1 MSKYFCKTKEA
12 SFLNKLVVFFLFLS
26 AISLSQTKTN
36 LEVLYSLNDSLVHR
50 IVAEIPNNNI
60 PVVLTLNLG
69 DSYSIFSNHI
79 RNEFI
84 RRAYKLV
91 EPAENELDCVRINI
105 VMEKAGINYGE
116 QERDGW
122 FGDYFTARTIF
133 IRGNYFFSNSSRGL
147 EEFHISVTDTVNVE
161 NRAQLQNDSF
171 PFTKGEIPAEPFLSS
186 LLEPVIAIGA
196 AAAAVLLFFSVR
208 SK

>member
-1 MSKYFCKTKEA
+1 MSRYFCNTKKV
-12 SFLNKLVVFFLFLS
+12 SFLNKLVAFFLFLS

-50 IVAEIPNNNI
+50 IGAEIPNNNI
-60 PVVLTLNLG
+60 PVELKLNLG

-84 RRAYKLV
+84 KEAYKLV
-91 EPAENELDCVRINI
+91 EPAENELNCMRINI
-105 VMEKAGINYGE
+105 VMEKAGVNYGE

-122 FGDYFTARTIF
+122 FGDYFMARTIF
-133 IRGNYFFSNSSRGL
+133 IRGNYFISNSGKGL
-147 EEFHISVTDTVNVE
+147 EEFHISAIDTVNVE
-161 NRAQLQNDSF
+161 NLAQLQNDSF

-196 AAAAVLLFFSVR
+196 AAVAVLLFFSVR